1 MRIEIRRQCAAERP
15 TIGEEREPAVAYG
28 QLQAPRRAV
37 GQGLP
42 DVGRQVA
49 WQRRG
54 SGRRPVQRG
63 RGHHLG
69 DATKLAA
76 QATSPSSKPP
86 VDAAGSD
93 RLDVRPEEG
102 AADAAGPVGVVLL
115 PMSFLAASLPVA
127 RVFGEG
133 LDRRLRGPRAAH
145 CQSRDALDV
154 ERPDV
159 AQRGGA
165 DTALARVGLGVG
177 RDPRLELMVG
187 PLLEA
192 DASPVLYRR
201 PDDVKALRRRL
212 CVLPVSATAP
222 SAC

>member
-1 MRIEIRRQCAAERP
+1 MPPSVLPSAKSASLPSLTVNFRRPAAP
-15 TIGEEREPAVAYG
+15 LA
-28 QLQAPRRAV
+28 RAF
-37 GQGLP
+37 P

-63 RGHHLG
+63 RGHHLE

-93 RLDVRPEEG
+93 RLDARPEDG
-102 AADAAGPVGVVLL
+102 AAEAAGPVGVVLL
-115 PMSFLAASLPVA
+115 PVSFLAASLPVA
-127 RVFGEG
+127 SVFGEG

-145 CQSRDALDV
+145 CQSRNALDL

-165 DTALARVGLGVG
+165 DTAVARVGLGVG

-201 PDDVKALRRRL
+201 PDDVKALRRPL